1 MKRFIFLYMSGC
13 FTCMYVCALVQRY
26 QKRVLGPLGLELGM
40 AVSHMG
46 AGNGTSVPYKNKFS

>member
-1 MKRFIFLYMSGC
+1 MKRFICLYMSGC

-46 AGNGTSVPYKNKFS
+46 AGNGTSVP